1 MGSPIPD
8 GDDVK
13 NTNTNPKIA
22 SLASIC
28 VSESGNLPQQNL
40 VGPRALARVDRT
52 GDARR
57 NSLSHVVLT
66 TQTSESV
73 ACAALFYSALLSDY
87 SAASQNIS
95 SGCPN
100 FFTFTHL
107 RFLVA
112 PLFLRSLLFFSGDG
126 YLFDC

>member
-1 MGSPIPD
+1 MQPAFDLRDFDFYAIVPATASKMGSPIPD

-57 NSLSHVVLT
+57 NSLSRVVLT

-73 ACAALFYSALLSDY
+73 ACAALFSALLSDY
-87 SAASQNIS
+87 SAAS
-95 SGCPN
+95 
-100 FFTFTHL
+100 
-107 RFLVA
+107 
-112 PLFLRSLLFFSGDG
+112 
-126 YLFDC
+126 